1 MQMIGCD
8 LHARQQTLAIL
19 DTETGELQERVLEHA
34 GDNVREF
41 YLNLPRPVRVGIEA
55 TGSMQWFLE
64 LMEELEIECQVG
76 HPAKIRAAEP
86 RKQKHDRRDAL
97 LLLRLLSE
105 DRFPTIWMPS
115 VEQRDV
121 RALLLY
127 RHQWVRIRTRVQNAL
142 QSIALSHGLRRGT
155 GLWSKSGLH
164 AIGSL
169 PLPPCASERRD
180 ALVRLYR
187 QLQAEIDELDKTV
200 ADCAAKREQ
209 ARRLMTHPGV
219 GPITALATEAILG
232 DAARFADGKAVA
244 SYVGLIPSEFSSGG
258 RRQRLGELT
267 KQGSPMLRF
276 LWCEAAGHAVRKDE
290 QLKRFY
296 RRKLVQKG
304 FAKARV
310 AAGRKLG
317 IRLWIMLRDNINYE
331 EFCRRARQTS
341 DAHAEMPER

>member
-19 DTETGELQERVLEHA
+19 DSETGELQERVLEHA

-41 YLNLPRPVRVGIEA
+41 YANLPRPVRVGIEA
-55 TGSMQWFLE
+55 TGTMHWFLE
-64 LMEELEIECQVG
+64 LMEELGVECQVG

-155 GLWSKSGLH
+155 GLWSRSGLQ
-164 AIGSL
+164 ALGSL
-169 PLPPCASERRD
+169 QLPPYSTERRD
-180 ALVRLYR
+180 ALLRLYR
-187 QLQAEIDELDKTV
+187 QLQTEIDELDKVV
-200 ADCAAKREQ
+200 AACAKQGRQ
-209 ARRLMTHPGV
+209 ARLLMTHPGV

-232 DAARFADGKAVA
+232 DPRRFVDGKAVA

-258 RRQRLGELT
+258 QRQSLGRMT
-267 KQGSPMLRF
+267 KQGTRCCAS
-276 LWCEAAGHAVRKDE
+276 CG
-290 QLKRFY
+290 
-296 RRKLVQKG
+296 
-304 FAKARV
+304 ARPSV
-310 AAGRKLG
+310 TPS
-317 IRLWIMLRDNINYE
+317 
-331 EFCRRARQTS
+331 ART
-341 DAHAEMPER
+341 MR